1 MGPQVVHPRAVSAPH
16 GKPDFRILLV
26 DENIGGLNFL
36 QGQLELHGLQ
46 VHGCSSHQKAL
57 ESLEPGAFDLIVVS
71 QGSRA
76 FEGRSVLAR
85 AIELNRWT
93 PVLILTDLLDMG
105 CYMEAM
111 QLGAIDYLEKPLKGP
126 EFVHAVKSHLPPRCS
141 PLYR

>member
-1 MGPQVVHPRAVSAPH
+1 MGPQRVQPRTVSAPH

-26 DENIGGLNFL
+26 DENIGDLNFL
-36 QGQLELHGLQ
+36 QGLLELHGLQ
-46 VHGCSSHQKAL
+46 VHGCASHQKAL
-57 ESLEPGAFDLIVVS
+57 ESLEQGAFDLIVVS

-76 FEGRSVLAR
+76 FEGRFVLAR

-93 PVLILTDLLDMG
+93 PVLIVTDLLDMG

-111 QLGAIDYLEKPLKGP
+111 QLGAIDYLVKPLRGP
-126 EFVHAVKSHLPPRCS
+126 EFVDTVKSHLPSRCS